1 LSDIDVIA
9 AKAKYANRI
18 NGILPNI
25 TENRRLY
32 FRRLPSYISEQTENE
47 ITHPQTLNSAKT
59 ESS

>member
-1 LSDIDVIA
+1 MIFAIFLPLLKQYQHFFCDIDVIA

-32 FRRLPSYISEQTENE
+32 LETPTIPFYI
-47 ITHPQTLNSAKT
+47 
-59 ESS
+59 